1 MVNSIIPSSP
11 SLAETRRCP
20 STKFAEQPDDSP
32 INTGH
37 FALLMVIYQ
46 HLRTHLTPDTWGTP
60 ETRSVYKLGDLL
72 VLLYDQETTLVPI
85 RTLVWNDN

>member
-1 MVNSIIPSSP
+1 MMSFHQVQMRVDRF
-11 SLAETRRCP
+11 RRMLRW
-20 STKFAEQPDDSP
+20 FAEQPDDSP

-60 ETRSVYKLGDLL
+60 ETRAVYKLGDLL
-72 VLLYDQETTLVPI
+72 VSLYDRPLEVIDLTGDDAGA
-85 RTLVWNDN
+85 N

>member
-32 INTGH
+32 IDTGH

-60 ETRSVYKLGDLL
+60 ETRAVYKLGDLL
-72 VLLYDQETTLVPI
+72 VSLYDRPLEVIDLTGDDVGA
-85 RTLVWNDN
+85 N

>member
-46 HLRTHLTPDTWGTP
+46 HLRTHLTPGG
-60 ETRSVYKLGDLL
+60 EVS
-72 VLLYDQETTLVPI
+72 LYDQETTLVPI